1 MIGDEVCGDGAAE
14 AQDGG
19 GDDDGRGRLNGV
31 DDGAH
36 RQRQDELRQ
45 EHHAKKISPYLG
57 ALVKTSLS
65 VRTKIKTS
73 GLSVEKQFCFVYISF
88 LGSI

>member
-45 EHHAKKISPYLG
+45 EHHAKK
-57 ALVKTSLS
+57 
-65 VRTKIKTS
+65 
-73 GLSVEKQFCFVYISF
+73 
-88 LGSI
+88 